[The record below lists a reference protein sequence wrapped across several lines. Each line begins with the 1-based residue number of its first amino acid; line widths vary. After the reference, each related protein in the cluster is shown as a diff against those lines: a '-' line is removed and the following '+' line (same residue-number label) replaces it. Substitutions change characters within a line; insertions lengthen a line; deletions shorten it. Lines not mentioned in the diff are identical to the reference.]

1 MLNDTP
7 SLEGCEAKFG
17 RGKAHAKR
25 LRKEVV
31 AAMDGYTYPVRVE
44 RDEDAR
50 KYTFYVKDIPATS
63 GDWGLTFGDAVHNL
77 RATLDHLVIQLAI
90 LGQGRALTESEIR
103 GSEFPVLYDP
113 SRWEKV
119 TGPNAVRLLRS
130 GERERI
136 RDLQPFNATERSIWG
151 RQALVGR
158 GARIPRLIEALHR
171 ADIADKHRF
180 VHPSWY
186 AVKSLD
192 LPPFGLTGM
201 VAMTSGQRL
210 EPDAELGRWSFPNG
224 LPDLPPDLNIS
235 RYFPL
240 GIEFAEGTYGYLM
253 VTFLDE
259 VEGMIEG
266 LIELFRPALTNGDP
280 APQVTSIPL

>member
-1 MLNDTP
+1 MPMNTP

-17 RGKAHAKR
+17 RGKSHAKR
-25 LRKEVV
+25 LRRE
-31 AAMDGYTYPVRVE
+31 AFEALDDYTYSVRIE
-44 RDEDAR
+44 RDDDAR
-50 KYTFYVKDIPATS
+50 QYIFYIEDIPTTS
-63 GDWGLTFGDAVHNL
+63 HEWGLVFGDAVHNF
-77 RATLDHLVIQLAI
+77 RATLDHLVVQLAI
-90 LGQGRALTESEIR
+90 LGQGRALTEDELR
-103 GSEFPVLYDP
+103 ATEFPDP
-113 SRWEKV
+113 DRWEKV
-119 TGPNAVRLLRS
+119 SGPRAVGLLRA

-136 RDLQPFNATERSIWG
+136 RDLQPFNATDRSIWG
-151 RQALVGR
+151 TQALVSR

-186 AVKSLD
+186 AVKSLNAPD
-192 LPPFGLTGM
+192 FGTGPM
-201 VAMTSGQRL
+201 SAETSGQRL
-210 EPDAELGRWSFPNG
+210 EPDAELGRWSFSNEM
-224 LPDLPPDLNIS
+224 PDLPADLDVS

-253 VTFLDE
+253 VDFLDE

-280 APQVTSIPL
+280 VPQVTSIRL